1 MTVDIRLRNLK
12 ILINSFITDFRYY
25 APMARRLQCL
35 SLLTEIYQV
44 QMEVEAVR
52 DRIEIEIDNDE
63 ALIDFEKYTDIYF
76 WIEKSSPVWNNKYY
90 VEQEDKDTIIN
101 HMVDILP
108 LNENKYVFTS
118 AQADSF
124 KKSMHQ
130 FCDDSKTEYRTF
142 SYALYNGLKNIID
155 LLNEI
160 IHLTTEIPPYRFADF
175 WTNKIVK
182 NYTINDVDTHFRRW
196 KHEHAPLDLDILK
209 EKMEEE
215 ILKMLKVGVFS
226 HGDNLY
232 KSELKKSKIDLGEEG
247 LEQDCARF
255 SKHLE
260 KYNTILI
267 MDYTMLGQYV
277 YNHLKDLSQDEIK
290 ALIFF
295 DRIRGLINDE
305 MIKINSDLKTG
316 IISKEEKEKKVFEE
330 CVSILEKCNVY
341 LNPKLNPHILKNIF
355 HDLYYGE
362 LECELKTKLAGK
374 SRPTTLCEILASIKN
389 NQKIFNF
396 DTTFENLAS
405 SLSIEIKKP
414 SKESLHDYLKKAS
427 ANPKSRISKLTNQAI
442 NNNINK
448 QEEILKE
455 IISKKIS

>member
-1 MTVDIRLRNLK
+1 M
-12 ILINSFITDFRYY
+12 S
-25 APMARRLQCL
+25 RRLHCIA
-35 SLLTEIYQV
+35 LLTEIYQV
-44 QMEVEAVR
+44 QMALEDVKE
-52 DRIEIEIDNDE
+52 RIQMEIDKDV
-63 ALIDFEKYTDIYF
+63 ALIDFKSYTDISV
-76 WIEKSSPVWNNKYY
+76 WIKKDDPIWDYKYY
-90 VEQEDKDTIIN
+90 VEQNNKDTIIN

-108 LNENKYVFTS
+108 LNENNYTFTS
-118 AQADSF
+118 AQAESF
-124 KKSMHQ
+124 KNSMHQ
-130 FCDDSKTEYRTF
+130 FCDDSKFEYRSF
-142 SYALYNGLKNIID
+142 CYSLYKGVENIID
-155 LLNEI
+155 LLKDI
-160 IHLTTEIPPYRFADF
+160 QTMTTEIPPYRFEEF
-175 WTNKIVK
+175 WMNMAAKHCK
-182 NYTINDVDTHFRRW
+182 NNEVETEFRRW
-196 KHEHAPLDLDILK
+196 KHEHAPLDMDILK
-209 EKMEEE
+209 EKLEEE
-215 ILKMLKVGVFS
+215 IIAILNTGIFS
-226 HGDNLY
+226 HGDSLY
-232 KSELKKSKIDLGEEG
+232 ISEIKKSKVKIADENLQE
-247 LEQDCARF
+247 DCARF
-255 SKHLE
+255 SKQVD

-267 MDYTMLGQYV
+267 MDYSKLGEYI
-277 YNHLKDLSQDEIK
+277 YYHLDDLYDKDIE
-290 ALIFF
+290 ALANF
-295 DRIRGLINDE
+295 DKVRELITNE
-305 MIKINSDLKTG
+305 MIIINPSLESDNITK
-316 IISKEEKEKKVFEE
+316 KEKEKEVFEE
-330 CVSILEKCNVY
+330 CVSLLEKCNVY